1 MSEDTKEP
9 VDNPEEGEVTDQE
22 NGPEPD
28 AEENAGPPEEP
39 DSEPP
44 APPSREAPPTRS
56 GGRGLA
62 ALALLLAL
70 GSAGLSGYLY
80 WRSQEAA
87 SSEPEVDWQARI
99 ESAASNVS
107 DALEPRISA
116 VSSRIERV
124 ESSLAG
130 ELEAIRS
137 ETTQLE
143 GRLDSIAARADAGS
157 TAAQRVE
164 ENLRQELRSLTRR
177 LEIAEK
183 SVGQLAGERRD
194 EDDRLLVAEAEFL
207 MRLAATRLSLF
218 EDPDGSITALSLA
231 ESNLAAVD
239 DPLYAS
245 VRQTLAKEIQRLRD
259 VELPDRTEISGA
271 LAAIAD
277 SVEQWPLLQQR
288 KPKPGSANV
297 IQPDTEEQGW
307 WAKFRAALAEVAVV
321 HRDQPDATEPLTI
334 EQERLLRENIRLQL
348 RVAQLAAVRG
358 DQGPYRD
365 AIAQVSAWI
374 ERYFREDNPAVAAA
388 LTRLEA
394 LSATAVAPDLPAIG
408 QALRELRSL
417 RASADFAEEA
427 P

>member
-1 MSEDTKEP
+1 MEST
-9 VDNPEEGEVTDQE
+9 
-22 NGPEPD
+22 
-28 AEENAGPPEEP
+28 
-39 DSEPP
+39 
-44 APPSREAPPTRS
+44 
-56 GGRGLA
+56 LA
-62 ALALLLAL
+62 A
-70 GSAGLSGYLY
+70 
-80 WRSQEAA
+80 
-87 SSEPEVDWQARI
+87 
-99 ESAASNVS
+99 
-107 DALEPRISA
+107 
-116 VSSRIERV
+116 
-124 ESSLAG
+124 

-143 GRLDSIAARADAGS
+143 GRLDGIAARADAGS

-164 ENLRQELRSLTRR
+164 ETLRQELRSLTRR

-218 EDPDGSITALSLA
+218 EDPEGSITALSLA
-231 ESNLAAVD
+231 QDNLAAVD

-245 VRQTLAKEIQRLRD
+245 VRQTLARDIQRLRD
-259 VELPDRTEISGA
+259 VELPDRTAISGA

-288 KPKPGSANV
+288 KPRPGSANV
-297 IQPDTEEQGW
+297 IQPDAEEQGW
-307 WAKFRAALAEVAVV
+307 WARFRGALAEVAVV
-321 HRDQPDATEPLTI
+321 HRDQPDATELLTI

-348 RVAQLAAVRG
+348 RVAQLAAIRG
-358 DQGPYRD
+358 DQAPYRE
-365 AIAQVSAWI
+365 ALAQVAEWI
-374 ERYFREDNPAVAAA
+374 ERYFRVDNAAVSAA
-388 LTRLEA
+388 LARLQTLAE
-394 LSATAVAPDLPAIG
+394 TAVAPDLPSIG